1 MPKKVLTR
9 TGKAGDTANDRRIVS
24 VGELPGDTT
33 GTAWAAPSQSGDGF
47 LLQRN
52 EFIHLFSMLNREL
65 SAAEEDPA
73 SYYTVQIWWYTPIS
87 GYWHMGESLTIN
99 ADDVATIEVQ
109 GFDRVYVQVTSVSFD
124 TATYSGTPTLEMW
137 LGLVVPV

>member
-9 TGKAGDTANDRRIVS
+9 TGKTGDTANDRRIVAVGDAPSS
-24 VGELPGDTT
+24 VT
-33 GTAWAAPSQSGDGF
+33 GTAWAAPTLSGDGF

-52 EFIHLFSMLNREL
+52 EFIHLFSRLNH
-65 SAAEEDPA
+65 SVTGADPA
-73 SYYTVQIWWYTPIS
+73 TYYTVQVWWYTPIS
-87 GYWHMGESLTIN
+87 GHWHMGESLTIN

-124 TATYSGTPTLEMW
+124 ISSFSVPSLEMW

>member
-1 MPKKVLTR
+1 MAKKVYTR
-9 TGKAGDTANDRRIVS
+9 TIQSGDTNLARRTLS

-33 GTAWAAPSQSGDGF
+33 GTPWAAPSQSGDGF

-52 EFIHLFSMLNREL
+52 EFIHLFSMLNREI
-65 SAAEEDPA
+65 APADEDPA

-124 TATYSGTPTLEMW
+124 TVTYSGTPTLEMW
-137 LGLVVPV
+137 IGLVVPV